1 MKTKHTLTI
10 MGAYGLLFGLTGI
23 FGADHFNAYVINSE
37 NPDVIRLGRL
47 LFLFIGGGLTIW
59 IGLIYIFARN
69 AKLAVA
75 KNLLLAHIIG
85 STLLIC
91 IMSSVGGKESL
102 FIYNAQSA
110 TPDILLLGLAIFGYL
125 KAK

>member
-10 MGAYGLLFGLTGI
+10 MGAYGLLFGLTAI
-23 FGADHFNAYVINSE
+23 FGADHFSSYVINSE

-69 AKLAVA
+69 ANLAVA

-91 IMSSVGGKESL
+91 IISSVGGKESL
-102 FIYNAQSA
+102 FIYNFQSA
-110 TPDILLLGLAIFGYL
+110 APDILLLGLAIFGYL